1 MSVTLTAD
9 AEHTTTLTGA
19 DLLRELLY
27 CYGSRY
33 YQYHELLDTDAAA
46 AFIAHWVQYISDR
59 QESLNRIYAGV
70 IAQYDLL
77 DTYNKYKT
85 DEMEYDSSTDTE
97 YGHVLSRSGD
107 VTTEDELGS
116 AVQHDVTP
124 YDTDV
129 YNHNTREQKSGTD
142 TRTVTHDTA
151 DTESGTDTV
160 SRSGKDTRTIN
171 ENGYDKSPIDQIAAE
186 IELRAHTDI
195 QPMIIDGFAKK
206 YLFSLPGRC

>member
-1 MSVTLTAD
+1 MTLTAD
-9 AEHTTTLTGA
+9 AEHTTTLSGA

-33 YQYHELLDTDAAA
+33 YQYHELFDTDAAA

-85 DEMEYDSSTDTE
+85 DEMDYDSSTDTE
-97 YGHVLSRSGD
+97 YGHVLSRTGD

-116 AVQHDVTP
+116 AVQHDITT
-124 YDTDV
+124 YESTAYRADTKD
-129 YNHNTREQKSGTD
+129 TKSGTD
-142 TRTVTHDTA
+142 THTVTHDTA

-160 SRSGKDTRTIN
+160 TRSGKDTRTIN

-206 YLFSLPGRC
+206 YLFSMPGRC